1 MNGQRSERSECFG
14 RVYETH
20 SQSCAR
26 STSAEHVSADA
37 LASRRHMNEPL
48 ASVLQPPFLHRFRL
62 SPIPRIVT
70 VDVGASLAISLAA
83 GVLIEHAKRSDSAL
97 LLQTPASP
105 LVLQIAEASAKNG
118 APGFIAHAAGELDG
132 HKYLNTEEALNASLA
147 AGYRYIEL
155 DLKKTL
161 SGRFFGAHSVL
172 EFNDRTGAGWSWR
185 IPPVS
190 ERAVRERR
198 IDGRYTPLFL
208 SDLNERVS
216 GDPNGLGFVLV
227 VDKTDDYE
235 GLLKAFPHPE
245 RMIVETGTLAEYA
258 EALRAGITTPA
269 LAVRHFHEA
278 LTSGVRAVVVD
289 PRTVKSDP
297 AGAALFRH
305 KGGIILAATVEDC
318 RAVGED
324 PTLSANVDLEH
335 VDRCE
340 APTNEMLNEVKSAKQ
355 RPVET
360 MTERLDAA
368 SPHESFTKPGWV
380 KRGALRSI
388 RCKRSCF
395 ACEVRPHVPARHLC
409 RQFARRQSNREARCR
424 RHGTYRGCRP

>member
-1 MNGQRSERSECFG
+1 MNGQRSERSERSECFD
-14 RVYETH
+14 RVYEMH
-20 SQSCAR
+20 SRSCAR

-62 SPIPRIVT
+62 SPIPSIVT
-70 VDVGASLAISLAA
+70 VAVGASLAISLAA

-118 APGFIAHAAGELDG
+118 ALGFVAHAAGELDG

-198 IDGRYTPLFL
+198 IDGRYTPLLL

-269 LAVRHFHEA
+269 LAVRRFHEA

-289 PRTVKSDP
+289 PRTVKGDP
-297 AGAALFRH
+297 AGAAHFRY
-305 KGGIILAATVEDC
+305 KGGIILTATVEDC

-324 PTLSANVDLEH
+324 PTLSANVDLVY

-340 APTNEMLNEVKSAKQ
+340 APTN
-355 RPVET
+355 
-360 MTERLDAA
+360 
-368 SPHESFTKPGWV
+368 
-380 KRGALRSI
+380 
-388 RCKRSCF
+388 
-395 ACEVRPHVPARHLC
+395 
-409 RQFARRQSNREARCR
+409 
-424 RHGTYRGCRP
+424 

>member
-1 MNGQRSERSECFG
+1 
-14 RVYETH
+14 
-20 SQSCAR
+20 
-26 STSAEHVSADA
+26 
-37 LASRRHMNEPL
+37 MNEPL

-62 SPIPRIVT
+62 SPIPSIVT
-70 VDVGASLAISLAA
+70 VAVGASLAISLAA

-118 APGFIAHAAGELDG
+118 APGFVAHAAGELDG

-198 IDGRYTPLFL
+198 IDGRYTPLLL

-269 LAVRHFHEA
+269 LAVRRFHEA

-289 PRTVKSDP
+289 PRTVKGDP
-297 AGAALFRH
+297 AGAAHFRY
-305 KGGIILAATVEDC
+305 KGGIILTATVEDC

-324 PTLSANVDLEH
+324 PTLSANVDLVY

-340 APTNEMLNEVKSAKQ
+340 APT
-355 RPVET
+355 
-360 MTERLDAA
+360 
-368 SPHESFTKPGWV
+368 H
-380 KRGALRSI
+380 
-388 RCKRSCF
+388 
-395 ACEVRPHVPARHLC
+395 
-409 RQFARRQSNREARCR
+409 
-424 RHGTYRGCRP
+424 